1 MSKIVT
7 FSNAAFNIEC
17 IVVDDMPWF
26 KGREVA
32 TILNYAN
39 TKQAI
44 INNVSNDDK
53 KKHWRSWGVYLT
65 DPCLTTTKTQST
77 LTSQVSTAS

>member
-1 MSKIVT
+1 MNNIVN
-7 FSNAAFNIEC
+7 FSNAAFNLEC

-53 KKHWRSWGVYLT
+53 KNIGGAGGSI
-65 DPCLTTTKTQST
+65 
-77 LTSQVSTAS
+77 